1 MATEPQG
8 LIQSVKTAASRS
20 RFLVALAGVFAALLA
35 ALCLWQAPG
44 SKLSAGEVERYLSV
58 IDKTLPLA
66 GEERARMLA
75 RMRAF
80 AESDDG
86 QPFYMLNLM
95 RYYERVRELPGAPAF
110 AGTPREANA
119 RYEDRA
125 IPMLVEQGGYPSL
138 AARASA
144 RDLFGHDAPL
154 DDWSRVLVVRYPDR
168 RAFFDL
174 VTDPRYGPIA
184 PYKLMAQDIVLV
196 PMAAELAIPDVRIVA
211 GGALVGLFLLIG
223 WWRTARRRAPEAPRN
238 APCPP
243 AGGGARDARGP

>member
-1 MATEPQG
+1 MATQ
-8 LIQSVKTAASRS
+8 QQAFTDSVKTAAQSRS
-20 RFLVALAGVFAALLA
+20 RFLLVLAGVLAALFAAL
-35 ALCLWQAPG
+35 CFWQAPG
-44 SKLSAGEVERYLSV
+44 SKLAAAEVERYMSI

-66 GEERARMLA
+66 GEERTRMLA

-86 QPFYMLNLM
+86 KPFYMLNLM

-119 RYEDRA
+119 RYEDSA

-138 AARASA
+138 AAQTSA

-154 DDWSRVLVVRYPDR
+154 DNWSRVLVVRYPSR

-184 PYKLMAQDIVLV
+184 PYKLMAQEIVLV
-196 PMAAELAIPDVRIVA
+196 PMAAELAIPDVRLLA
-211 GGALVGLFLLIG
+211 GGAFVGLFLLIG
-223 WWRTARRRAPEAPRN
+223 WWRATRR
-238 APCPP
+238 PP
-243 AGGGARDARGP
+243 AGGGAQAVRHP

>member
-1 MATEPQG
+1 MKRYRVELVLAAVMA
-8 LIQSVKTAASRS
+8 A
-20 RFLVALAGVFAALLA
+20 VFALV
-35 ALCLWQAPG
+35 CHWQAPG
-44 SKLSAGEVERYLSV
+44 RTLSRADVDAYMRRIDAGVE
-58 IDKTLPLA
+58 LPGNEKADILA
-66 GEERARMLA
+66 HLRAWGEA
-75 RMRAF
+75 
-80 AESDDG
+80 DDG
-86 QPFYMLNLM
+86 RPVYMLNLM